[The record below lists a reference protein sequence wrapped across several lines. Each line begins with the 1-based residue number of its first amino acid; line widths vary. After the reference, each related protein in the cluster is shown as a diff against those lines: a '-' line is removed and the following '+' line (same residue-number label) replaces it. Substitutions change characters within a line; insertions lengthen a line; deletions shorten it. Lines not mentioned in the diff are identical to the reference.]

1 MLFATIEEAIKQLK
15 AKKMVIIVDDEQR
28 ENEGDLAMA
37 IDHVNPEAINFM
49 IKEGRGILC
58 VALHGSRLD
67 QLNIPLMVDKNNTSP
82 LGTAFTISV
91 DHRDTTTGV
100 SAHERSATIKALMDE
115 NASSYDFKRLG
126 HVFPLRYQEGGIL
139 VRAGHTEAIVDLTR
153 IAGLYPAGVIC
164 EIIKDDGTMARM
176 PDLQRMSKKF
186 NIPIVRI
193 SDLII
198 YRNQFEKL
206 ITKVGSARLPTQY
219 GEFNAITYTSTGDPG
234 EHIALVKGKWKR
246 NDKIL
251 VRVHSECLTGE
262 AFGSLRCDCGEQLSK
277 SLQIIA
283 EEGRGVLVYIRQE
296 GRGIGL
302 HNKVKA
308 YSLQDEGFD
317 TIEAN
322 EKLGFSS
329 DLRHYG
335 IGAQIL
341 VDLGVKKM
349 KILTNNPKK
358 VTVIQGWGLEIAEM
372 VSIQGS
378 ENPENSEYLET
389 KRIRMGHKI
398 LKEKKKS

>member
-100 SAHERSATIKALMDE
+100 SAHERSTTIKALMDE
-115 NASSYDFKRLG
+115 NASSYDFKRPG

-186 NIPIVRI
+186 NIPI
-193 SDLII
+193 
-198 YRNQFEKL
+198 F
-206 ITKVGSARLPTQY
+206 
-219 GEFNAITYTSTGDPG
+219 
-234 EHIALVKGKWKR
+234 H
-246 NDKIL
+246 
-251 VRVHSECLTGE
+251 
-262 AFGSLRCDCGEQLSK
+262 
-277 SLQIIA
+277 
-283 EEGRGVLVYIRQE
+283 
-296 GRGIGL
+296 
-302 HNKVKA
+302 
-308 YSLQDEGFD
+308 
-317 TIEAN
+317 
-322 EKLGFSS
+322 
-329 DLRHYG
+329 
-335 IGAQIL
+335 
-341 VDLGVKKM
+341 
-349 KILTNNPKK
+349 
-358 VTVIQGWGLEIAEM
+358 
-372 VSIQGS
+372 
-378 ENPENSEYLET
+378 
-389 KRIRMGHKI
+389 
-398 LKEKKKS
+398 

>member
-1 MLFATIEEAIKQLK
+1 MLFATIEQAVKQLK
-15 AKKMVIIVDDEQR
+15 AKKMIIIVDDEQR

-37 IDHVNPEAINFM
+37 IDHVNPNAINFM

-58 VALHGSRLD
+58 VPLHGSRLD
-67 QLNIPLMVDKNNTSP
+67 QLNIPLMVDKNNTSS

-100 SAHERSATIKALMDE
+100 SAYERSNTIKALMDE
-115 NASSYDFKRLG
+115 NSSSYDFKRPG

-176 PDLQRMSKKF
+176 PDLQLMSKKF
-186 NIPIVRI
+186 NIPIVKI

-198 YRNQFEKL
+198 YRKQFEKL
-206 ITKVGSARLPTQY
+206 ITKIGSARLPTQY
-219 GEFNAITYTSTGDPG
+219 GQFKAITYTSTGDPG
-234 EHIALVKGKWKR
+234 EHIALVMGKWKR
-246 NDKIL
+246 DDEIF

-262 AFGSLRCDCGEQLSK
+262 AFLSLRCDCGEQLNK
-277 SLQIIA
+277 SLEIISEA
-283 EEGRGVLVYIRQE
+283 GRGVLVYIRQE

-322 EKLGFSS
+322 EKLGFSA

-341 VDLGVKKM
+341 VDIGVRKM

-358 VTVIQGWGLEIAEM
+358 VTGIQGWGLEIVEM
-372 VSIQGS
+372 LPIQGS
-378 ENPENSEYLET
+378 ENPENRNYLET
-389 KRIRMGHKI
+389 KRMRMGHTI
-398 LKEKKKS
+398 KKSKES

>member
-1 MLFATIEEAIKQLK
+1 MSFATIEQAVKQLK

-37 IDHVNPEAINFM
+37 IDHVNPDAVNFM
-49 IKEGRGILC
+49 IKNGRGILC

-91 DHRDTTTGV
+91 DHRNSTTGV
-100 SAHERSATIKALMDE
+100 SAHERSDTIKALMDE
-115 NASSYDFKRLG
+115 NASSYDFRRPG

-164 EIIKDDGTMARM
+164 EIIKDDGTMARL
-176 PDLQRMSKKF
+176 PDLQLISKEF
-186 NIPIVRI
+186 NIPIVKI
-193 SDLII
+193 SDLIV

-206 ITKVGSARLPTQY
+206 ITKIGSARLPTQY
-219 GEFNAITYTSTGDPG
+219 GQFNAITYTSTGDPG
-234 EHIALVKGKWKR
+234 EHIALVMGKWKR
-246 NDKIL
+246 DDEIL

-262 AFGSLRCDCGEQLSK
+262 TFLSLRCDCGEQLSK
-277 SLQIIA
+277 SLQMIS
-283 EEGRGVLVYIRQE
+283 EVGRGVLVYIRQE

-358 VTVIQGWGLEIAEM
+358 VTGIQGWGLEIVEM
-372 VSIQGS
+372 LPIQGS
-378 ENPENSEYLET
+378 ENPENRNYLET
-389 KRIRMGHKI
+389 KRMRMGHTI
-398 LKEKKKS
+398 KKRNES

>member
-1 MLFATIEEAIKQLK
+1 MSFATIEQAVKQLK
-15 AKKMVIIVDDEQR
+15 SKKMVIIVDDEER

-37 IDHVNPEAINFM
+37 IDHVNPDAINFM
-49 IKEGRGILC
+49 LKEGRGILC

-115 NASSYDFKRLG
+115 NASSYDFKRPG

-164 EIIKDDGTMARM
+164 EIMKDDGTMARM
-176 PDLQRMSKKF
+176 PDLQHMSKKF

-198 YRNQFEKL
+198 YRKQFEKL

-234 EHIALVKGKWKR
+234 EHIALVKGVWKR
-246 NDKIL
+246 NDEIL

-358 VTVIQGWGLEIAEM
+358 VTGIQGWGLEIVEM
-372 VSIQGS
+372 ISIQGS
-378 ENPENSEYLET
+378 ENPENTDYLET

-398 LKEKKKS
+398 LKGKKS